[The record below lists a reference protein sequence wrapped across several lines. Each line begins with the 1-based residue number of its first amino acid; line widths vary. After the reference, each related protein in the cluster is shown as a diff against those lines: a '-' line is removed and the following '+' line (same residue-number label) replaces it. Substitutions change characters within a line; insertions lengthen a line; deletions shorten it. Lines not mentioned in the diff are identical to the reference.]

1 MRALKILFYSIVTLL
16 VIAFAVGRF
25 VDSNTVEGEGPMTE
39 RSVEVSSFDQIS
51 ISGGWEVT
59 IVPGEAYDL
68 QVNVQENLQDHVKVS
83 INGSKLE
90 VGVEGHV
97 STDERMK
104 IRISAPEISGI
115 YLSGASVLRSE
126 AALRSSRLDLECSGA
141 SELYL
146 EVDCDKITLDIS
158 GASEAYLEGNTGEL
172 DADVSGAAKFYGSA
186 CQTVSARVS
195 ASGASY
201 ADLLAT
207 ESLKADASGA
217 SKIVYSGNPD
227 EVRESSSGASSVRK
241 K

>member
-39 RSVEVSSFDQIS
+39 RNVEVSSFDQIS
-51 ISGGWEVT
+51 ISGGWDVT

-83 INGSKLE
+83 INGDRLE
-90 VGVEGHV
+90 VGVEGHI

-104 IRISAPEISGI
+104 IRIAAPEIAGI
-115 YLSGASVLRSE
+115 YVSGASVLRTE
-126 AALRSSRLDLECSGA
+126 NALKTSRLDIESSGA
-141 SELYL
+141 SELFL
-146 EVDCDKITLDIS
+146 EVECSEVALDIS
-158 GASEAYLEGNTGEL
+158 GASEIYLEGSTNEL
-172 DADVSGAAKFYGSA
+172 GIDASGATKIYAASCPAESVRIDVSGACFAEVHANSNLTA
-186 CQTVSARVS
+186 
-195 ASGASY
+195 
-201 ADLLAT
+201 
-207 ESLKADASGA
+207 EASGA